1 MKKRIGEKSIR
12 NLEAPE
18 AGNRIDWDDKLPG
31 FGVRITASGVTSFI
45 LDYYV
50 AGRRRRYTIGRHP
63 EMTANAAR
71 ARAEAF
77 RVQIRDGYDPMEDRV
92 QSRLAPTVEELAA
105 EYIKDAESRI
115 QKSSPFFLRERT
127 SIFWILKFFFKRSW
141 NCSRAL
147 SLTHMPICSAVL
159 PITSQRS

>member
-63 EMTANAAR
+63 PT
-71 ARAEAF
+71 
-77 RVQIRDGYDPMEDRV
+77 ME
-92 QSRLAPTVEELAA
+92 EHH
-105 EYIKDAESRI
+105 
-115 QKSSPFFLRERT
+115 RT
-127 SIFWILKFFFKRSW
+127 GPNHSFG
-141 NCSRAL
+141 
-147 SLTHMPICSAVL
+147 
-159 PITSQRS
+159 